1 MIQDMET
8 FEKDGEKYGRDEHGE
23 FKLDAGNTEP
33 VSSEELGYQP
43 CNAVLKYT
51 MERYGEVRYCTAMA
65 EKNFNDSGSNRCRVH
80 KGRDNIM
87 DKHRD
92 NYKTG
97 AFVQSYVGLFDK
109 MEPHK
114 RVVAIEMFRN
124 LLGESKYDFD
134 ETTVTET
141 IDTADVD
148 WYEGDEVAVDFPIP
162 QQHETRAKALWFAT
176 LEFIKVENIQEKMF
190 EDAMKPQNGTTG
202 EREVVITANEF
213 GEVTDMGE
221 HHLNLPLSR
230 IIKDH
235 KNLLQM
241 GGVALDNEEESKGE
255 VVARE
260 WVVTMD
266 EPEPKPEAEVEPDPF
281 TKNVDGE

>member
-1 MIQDMET
+1 MET
-8 FEKDGEKYGRDEHGE
+8 FEKDGVEYGRDEHGE
-23 FKLDAGNTEP
+23 FRLDAGMTEVP
-33 VSSEELGYQP
+33 QDEDFNYQP
-43 CNAVLKYT
+43 CKAVLKFT
-51 MERYGEVRYCTAMA
+51 FERYGEVRYCTAMA
-65 EKNFNDSGSNRCRVH
+65 TKNFPSGDSNRCRNH
-80 KGRDNIM
+80 LGRDNM
-87 DKHRD
+87 VETHKE

-97 AFVQSYVGLFDK
+97 AFVHSYVSLFDK

-114 RVVAIEMFRN
+114 RVIAIEMFRN
-124 LLGESKYDFD
+124 LLNESRYSF
-134 ETTVTET
+134 EPEEVTET
-141 IDTADVD
+141 IDTSGAD
-148 WYEGDEVAVDFPIP
+148 WYDGDEVVIDFPVP
-162 QQHETRAKALWFAT
+162 SQHETRAKALWFAT
-176 LEFIKVENIQEKMF
+176 LEFIKVENIEQKMF
-190 EDAMKPQNGTTG
+190 EDAMRPENGTTG

-241 GGVALDNEEESKGE
+241 GGVSLENENDEKGE

-266 EPEPKPEAEVEPDPF
+266 DPAPKPEAEVEPDPF
-281 TKNVDGE
+281 TKNIEE